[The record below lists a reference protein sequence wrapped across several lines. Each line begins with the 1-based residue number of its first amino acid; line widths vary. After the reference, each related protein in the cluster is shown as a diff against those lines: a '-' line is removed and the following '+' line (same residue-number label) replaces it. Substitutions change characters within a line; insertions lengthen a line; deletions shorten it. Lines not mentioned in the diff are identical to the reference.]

1 MRWSLTPVLSGSPKL
16 RWMFLPPLPSA
27 SMPDLEGEKGKEM
40 GGTFASSSFTSQNW
54 KGIPSPACRG
64 PPSLRGV
71 LILPTLCLFHGQPS
85 KLRFLFYKS
94 PTLGILRKA
103 FAFPC

>member
-1 MRWSLTPVLSGSPKL
+1 
-16 RWMFLPPLPSA
+16 
-27 SMPDLEGEKGKEM
+27 MPDLEGEKDGEM

-54 KGIPSPACRG
+54 KGVPSPACGG
-64 PPSLRGV
+64 PPSSRWV

-94 PTLGILRKA
+94 PTRNPEKSLCFLLLVCLSRLLS
-103 FAFPC
+103 